1 MGLFSKLFGCKK
13 NKNNY
18 SISVE
23 IHGASEQIPQY
34 QGDYAK
40 TIFLYKHS
48 KAMTLK
54 KNDEYQKFFLY
65 ELGIRNPRKYHL
77 ELIKQGLLIES
88 NLNDKLEAL
97 TVNQLKSLMNDLNI
111 TVSGAKSRLIEK
123 AKHSDNV
130 GTIIDKFYDS
140 QPYSLSEKG
149 AQFINEH
156 NHYILLWKHK
166 NWSINWK
173 EYDEIARLTQY
184 KKSFYD
190 VVWGI
195 FNKRAMNS
203 TNFGYYE
210 YINMYELLC
219 EENKIPE
226 ALQILLLILSLD
238 VSGTIY
244 QPPFQSYFYKLISK
258 QELIEKTNVAI
269 SEYHIKELPKYKK
282 YIDFKIIDKCY
293 NDKLPIQICDKDL
306 FTEIITEGVNETID
320 LKKYNLILT
329 ENYKK
334 QIPFIIKNKNLC
346 RFLGLKVD

>member
-13 NKNNY
+13 NKNSN

-23 IHGASEQIPQY
+23 IHSSSEQIPQY

-48 KAMTLK
+48 RAMPLK

-97 TVNQLKSLMNDLNI
+97 TVNQLKCLMNDLNI
-111 TVSGAKSRLIEK
+111 AVSGAKSSLIEK
-123 AKHSDNV
+123 AKRSDNV
-130 GTIIDKFYDS
+130 DTIIDKYYS
-140 QPYSLSEKG
+140 NQPFSLSEKG
-149 AQFINEH
+149 VQFINEH

-166 NWSINWK
+166 NWSISWQ
-173 EYDEIARLTQY
+173 EYDETVRSTQY

-190 VVWGI
+190 IVWGI
-195 FNKRAMNS
+195 FNKRILHS
-203 TNFGYYE
+203 TNFGYDG

-219 EENKIPE
+219 EENKMPE

-244 QPPFQSYFYKLISK
+244 QPPFQSYFYKLMSK
-258 QELIEKTNVAI
+258 QELIDKTNVAI
-269 SEYHIKELPKYKK
+269 SEHYIKELPKYKK
-282 YIDFKIIDKCY
+282 YIDFEIIDKSY

-306 FTEIITEGVNETID
+306 FTEIITEGINETIN
-320 LKKYNLILT
+320 LKKYNSILT

-334 QIPFIIKNKNLC
+334 QIPIIIKNKNLC
-346 RFLGLKVD
+346 KLLGLKVD

>member
-13 NKNNY
+13 NKKSN

-23 IHGASEQIPQY
+23 IHSSSEQIPQY

-48 KAMTLK
+48 RAMPLK

-97 TVNQLKSLMNDLNI
+97 TVNQLKCLMNDLNI
-111 TVSGAKSRLIEK
+111 AVSGAKSSLIEK
-123 AKHSDNV
+123 AKRSDNV
-130 GTIIDKFYDS
+130 DTIIDKYYS
-140 QPYSLSEKG
+140 NQPFSLSEKG
-149 AQFINEH
+149 VQFINEH

-166 NWSINWK
+166 NWSISWQ
-173 EYDEIARLTQY
+173 EYDETVRSTQY

-190 VVWGI
+190 IVWGI
-195 FNKRAMNS
+195 FNKRILHS
-203 TNFGYYE
+203 TNFGYDG

-219 EENKIPE
+219 EENKMPE

-244 QPPFQSYFYKLISK
+244 QPPFQSYFYKLMSK
-258 QELIEKTNVAI
+258 QELIDKTNVAI
-269 SEYHIKELPKYKK
+269 SEHYIKELPKYKK
-282 YIDFKIIDKCY
+282 YIDFEIIDKSY

-306 FTEIITEGVNETID
+306 FTEIITEGINETIN
-320 LKKYNLILT
+320 LKKYNSILT

-334 QIPFIIKNKNLC
+334 QIPIIIKNKNLC
-346 RFLGLKVD
+346 KLLGLKVD

>member
-13 NKNNY
+13 NKNSN

-23 IHGASEQIPQY
+23 IHSSSEQIPQY

-48 KAMTLK
+48 RAMPLK

-97 TVNQLKSLMNDLNI
+97 TVNQLKCLMNDLNI
-111 TVSGAKSRLIEK
+111 AVSGAKSSLIEK
-123 AKHSDNV
+123 AKRSDNV
-130 GTIIDKFYDS
+130 DTIIDKYYS
-140 QPYSLSEKG
+140 NQPFSLSEKG
-149 AQFINEH
+149 VQFINEH

-166 NWSINWK
+166 NWSISWQ
-173 EYDEIARLTQY
+173 EYDETVRSTQY

-190 VVWGI
+190 IVWGI
-195 FNKRAMNS
+195 FNKRILHS
-203 TNFGYYE
+203 TNFGYDG

-219 EENKIPE
+219 EENKMPE

-238 VSGTIY
+238 AVSYTH
-244 QPPFQSYFYKLISK
+244 L
-258 QELIEKTNVAI
+258 T
-269 SEYHIKELPKYKK
+269 LP
-282 YIDFKIIDKCY
+282 
-293 NDKLPIQICDKDL
+293 
-306 FTEIITEGVNETID
+306 TT
-320 LKKYNLILT
+320 
-329 ENYKK
+329 
-334 QIPFIIKNKNLC
+334 
-346 RFLGLKVD
+346 

>member
-13 NKNNY
+13 NKNSN

-23 IHGASEQIPQY
+23 IHSSSEQIPQY

-48 KAMTLK
+48 RAMPLK

-97 TVNQLKSLMNDLNI
+97 TVNQLKCLMNDLNI
-111 TVSGAKSRLIEK
+111 AVSGAKSSLIEK
-123 AKHSDNV
+123 AKRSDNV
-130 GTIIDKFYDS
+130 DTIIDKYYS
-140 QPYSLSEKG
+140 NQPFSLSEKG
-149 AQFINEH
+149 VQFINEH

-166 NWSINWK
+166 NWSISWQ
-173 EYDEIARLTQY
+173 EYDETVRSTQY

-190 VVWGI
+190 IVWGI
-195 FNKRAMNS
+195 FNKRILHS
-203 TNFGYYE
+203 TNFGYDG

-219 EENKIPE
+219 EENKMPE

-244 QPPFQSYFYKLISK
+244 QPPFQSYFYKLMSK
-258 QELIEKTNVAI
+258 QELIDKTNVAI
-269 SEYHIKELPKYKK
+269 SEHYIKELPKYKK
-282 YIDFKIIDKCY
+282 YIDFEIIDKSY

-306 FTEIITEGVNETID
+306 FTEIITEGINETIN
-320 LKKYNLILT
+320 LKKYNSILT

-334 QIPFIIKNKNLC
+334 QIPIIIKNKNMCKL
-346 RFLGLKVD
+346 LGLKVD

>member
-13 NKNNY
+13 NKNSN

-23 IHGASEQIPQY
+23 IHSSSEQIPQY

-48 KAMTLK
+48 RAMPLK

-97 TVNQLKSLMNDLNI
+97 TVNQLKCLMNDLNI
-111 TVSGAKSRLIEK
+111 AVSGAKSSLIEK
-123 AKHSDNV
+123 AKRSDNV
-130 GTIIDKFYDS
+130 DTIIDKYYNN
-140 QPYSLSEKG
+140 QPFSLSEKG
-149 AQFINEH
+149 VQFINEH

-166 NWSINWK
+166 NWSISWQ
-173 EYDEIARLTQY
+173 EYDETVRSTQY

-190 VVWGI
+190 IVWDI
-195 FNKRAMNS
+195 FNKRILHS
-203 TNFGYYE
+203 TNFGYDG

-219 EENKIPE
+219 EENKMPE

-244 QPPFQSYFYKLISK
+244 QPPFQSYFYKLMSK
-258 QELIEKTNVAI
+258 QELIDKTNVAI
-269 SEYHIKELPKYKK
+269 SEHYIKELPKYKK
-282 YIDFKIIDKCY
+282 YIDFEIIDKSY

-306 FTEIITEGVNETID
+306 FTKIITEGINETIN
-320 LKKYNLILT
+320 LKKYNSILT

-334 QIPFIIKNKNLC
+334 QIPIIIKNKNLC
-346 RFLGLKVD
+346 KLLGLKVD